1 MGELMR
7 SIDWSKTEV
16 GAEAHWPQSLRTAL
30 SILLETR
37 FPMYIAWGAGFTQ
50 FYNDGYRPIL
60 GSTKHPAAM
69 GRSSRETFAEIW
81 DIIGPMFEGVMQGN
95 AVGFDDFMLPLDR
108 HGFVEECYFIF
119 SYSPIRDESGGVGGV
134 LVTVTETTSRVLSE
148 RRLRTL
154 RDLAACAADAKSVE
168 QACAGAMKALA
179 ENRADVPFAMLYLIE
194 AEGTRARLSGTSG
207 AEGSTPATPDV
218 IDMTAAAGT
227 AWPLAAVARAGKAEL
242 VCDVMERF
250 GKLPGGPWPEAPCC
264 AMVLP
269 IARAGQ
275 DRPYGFLIAGTSP
288 RLAVDDDYRGFFGL
302 VADHC
307 ATGIAN
313 ARAYEEERLRAEKLA
328 ELDRAKTAFFSN
340 ISHEFR
346 TPLTLMLGP
355 TRDAL
360 DGPDAA
366 LSGDDLRTV
375 HRNAL
380 RLLKLVNAL
389 LEFSR
394 IEAGRIQAAY
404 EPTDLARLTEELAS
418 GFRSAVERAGL
429 TLAVETPP
437 LSQPAYVD
445 REMWEKIVLN
455 LLSNAFKFTFDGG
468 ITVTLREGAGGFE
481 VAVADTGTGIPAH
494 ELPNVFKRFHR
505 IEGARAR
512 THEGSGIGLALVQEL
527 VRLHGGEIRVA
538 SEPGQG
544 TTFTVSIPY
553 GSAHLP
559 PDRIGARRSLPST
572 GTGVAAYVEE
582 ALRWL
587 PEDRPAGQAFD
598 AASAPAWGRPV
609 EASREARILLAD
621 DNADMR
627 SYARRLLAER
637 WQVEA
642 VADGAAALAA
652 ARREPPDLVLSDVM
666 MPGLD
671 GYALLRALRADP
683 RTRDIPI
690 ILLSA
695 RAGEESRVEGL
706 AAGAEDYLAKP
717 FWGRE
722 LIARVSTHLELS
734 RLRRESREE
743 HRKLYALFMQAPA
756 PIAVIRGDDLVF
768 EMANALYVEVVGGR
782 EVAGKSLLEALP
794 ELAGQGFDDL
804 LHTVMRTGQAHIGK
818 EIRVEL
824 DRRGTGAREGVYF
837 TYIYAPMQDPDGSCE
852 RVMVFCSD
860 VTEQV
865 VARQKIEEADRR
877 KDEFLAMLAHELR
890 NPLAPIRTALQLLRM
905 RDRTFDR
912 PLEIID
918 RQTANLARL
927 VDDLLDVSRLT
938 RGRIELRS
946 ERVELAGLVNRAVDA
961 VRQMLE
967 ERQHAVSVALPPRPL
982 VIAGDPVRLEQILIN
997 LLGNAAKYTD
1007 PGGRIRVTL
1016 ARVQGTAEI
1025 QVEDTGNGIDAEM
1038 LPKVFNLFEQAAR
1051 TLDRAQGG
1059 LGIGLTIVRTLVELH
1074 GGTVEAHSAGRGQ
1087 GSTFVVRL
1095 PLAAEEPGVAE
1106 DDAPAARAPGAHDE
1120 PALRVLVVDDNV
1132 DAAETMADLFRTLGH
1147 EVRVC
1152 HDGRSVRGVVV
1163 GYRPHLVL
1171 LDIGLPEMDG
1181 YEVARELRQAGVN
1194 PGMLVALTGYGQEG
1208 DRQRALDA
1216 GFAQHLVKPVSFAT
1230 LRQLLDGL
1238 GAAGAGA
1245 GAGAAASD

>member
-1 MGELMR
+1 
-7 SIDWSKTEV
+7 
-16 GAEAHWPQSLRTAL
+16 
-30 SILLETR
+30 
-37 FPMYIAWGAGFTQ
+37 
-50 FYNDGYRPIL
+50 
-60 GSTKHPAAM
+60 
-69 GRSSRETFAEIW
+69 
-81 DIIGPMFEGVMQGN
+81 
-95 AVGFDDFMLPLDR
+95 
-108 HGFVEECYFIF
+108 
-119 SYSPIRDESGGVGGV
+119 
-134 LVTVTETTSRVLSE
+134 
-148 RRLRTL
+148 
-154 RDLAACAADAKSVE
+154 
-168 QACAGAMKALA
+168 
-179 ENRADVPFAMLYLIE
+179 
-194 AEGTRARLSGTSG
+194 
-207 AEGSTPATPDV
+207 
-218 IDMTAAAGT
+218 
-227 AWPLAAVARAGKAEL
+227 
-242 VCDVMERF
+242 
-250 GKLPGGPWPEAPCC
+250 
-264 AMVLP
+264 
-269 IARAGQ
+269 
-275 DRPYGFLIAGTSP
+275 
-288 RLAVDDDYRGFFGL
+288 
-302 VADHC
+302 
-307 ATGIAN
+307 
-313 ARAYEEERLRAEKLA
+313 
-328 ELDRAKTAFFSN
+328 
-340 ISHEFR
+340 
-346 TPLTLMLGP
+346 
-355 TRDAL
+355 
-360 DGPDAA
+360 
-366 LSGDDLRTV
+366 
-375 HRNAL
+375 
-380 RLLKLVNAL
+380 
-389 LEFSR
+389 
-394 IEAGRIQAAY
+394 
-404 EPTDLARLTEELAS
+404 
-418 GFRSAVERAGL
+418 
-429 TLAVETPP
+429 
-437 LSQPAYVD
+437 
-445 REMWEKIVLN
+445 
-455 LLSNAFKFTFDGG
+455 
-468 ITVTLREGAGGFE
+468 
-481 VAVADTGTGIPAH
+481 
-494 ELPNVFKRFHR
+494 
-505 IEGARAR
+505 
-512 THEGSGIGLALVQEL
+512 
-527 VRLHGGEIRVA
+527 
-538 SEPGQG
+538 
-544 TTFTVSIPY
+544 
-553 GSAHLP
+553 
-559 PDRIGARRSLPST
+559 
-572 GTGVAAYVEE
+572 VAAYVEE